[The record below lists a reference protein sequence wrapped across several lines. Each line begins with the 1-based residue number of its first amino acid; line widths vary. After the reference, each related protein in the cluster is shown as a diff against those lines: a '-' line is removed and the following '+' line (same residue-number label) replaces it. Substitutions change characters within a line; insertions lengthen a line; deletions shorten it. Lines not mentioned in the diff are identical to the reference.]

1 MDGFPSVIMETNMA
15 TECKQAL
22 NELALIL
29 ATLNVFLSEESEGK
43 WSGWMKTEC
52 KAYPNCLAASAK
64 GDNLA
69 TDLKDLQKRFNS
81 MVGLKQTFGF
91 KTRGSRAFGQSIL
104 VVVPDD
110 VATELEKKQP
120 TGLLASYKD
129 TADTSEMNF
138 G

>member
-1 MDGFPSVIMETNMA
+1 MA
-15 TECKQAL
+15 TECKHAL

-52 KAYPNCLAASAK
+52 KPYNGCLAASTK
-64 GDNLA
+64 GDVEA
-69 TDLKDLQKRFNS
+69 DLRDLQKRFNS

-104 VVVPDD
+104 VVVPDN
-110 VATELEKKQP
+110 VATELEAKEP

-129 TADTSEMNF
+129 SISTSEMNF